1 MSIPAKPT
9 IASEFI
15 KSAPDGA
22 KATASEPPLVEAKKV
37 KGVRKGKRQQ
47 ITHTIGDDLLE
58 RLDSAAQTTGQSRA
72 ALINL
77 AIFRMLEA
85 GV

>member
-1 MSIPAKPT
+1 MSIPAKPQRPAPAAT
-9 IASEFI
+9 AAAFI
-15 KSAPDGA
+15 TAAPDGA
-22 KATASEPPLVEAKKV
+22 NGK

-58 RLDSAAQTTGQSRA
+58 RLDNLAGSTGQSRA

-77 AIFRMLEA
+77 AIFRLLEA

>member
-1 MSIPAKPT
+1 MSIPTKPT
-9 IASEFI
+9 IAASDFI
-15 KSAPDGA
+15 KSAPDGGA
-22 KATASEPPLVEAKKV
+22 KVPALVPAEKS
-37 KGVRKGKRQQ
+37 GVRKGKRKQ
-47 ITHTIGDDLLE
+47 ITHTISDELLE
-58 RLDSAAQTTGQSRA
+58 RLDSAADATGQSRA

>member
-1 MSIPAKPT
+1 MSISSKPQRT
-9 IASEFI
+9 TETATATAFI
-15 KSAPDGA
+15 TAAPDGGH
-22 KATASEPPLVEAKKV
+22 KAPEAR
-37 KGVRKGKRQQ
+37 KGVRKGKRLQ
-47 ITHTIGDDLLE
+47 ITHTISEDMLE
-58 RLDSAAQTTGQSRA
+58 RLDNAADATGQSRA

>member
-1 MSIPAKPT
+1 MSISSKPQRAT
-9 IASEFI
+9 ETATATAFI
-15 KSAPDGA
+15 TAAPDGGH
-22 KATASEPPLVEAKKV
+22 KAPEAP
-37 KGVRKGKRQQ
+37 KGVRKGTRKQ
-47 ITHTIGDDLLE
+47 ITHTINDDLLA
-58 RLDSAAQTTGQSRA
+58 RLDGAAQSTGQSRA

>member
-1 MSIPAKPT
+1 MSISSKPQRT
-9 IASEFI
+9 AESTTATAFI
-15 KSAPDGA
+15 TAAPDGGH
-22 KATASEPPLVEAKKV
+22 KAPEPR

-58 RLDSAAQTTGQSRA
+58 RLDNAAQATGQSRA

>member
-9 IASEFI
+9 IAADFI
-15 KSAPDGA
+15 KNAPDGGA
-22 KATASEPPLVEAKKV
+22 KAVPGQAPAPVKKG
-37 KGVRKGKRQQ
+37 GVRKGKRQQ
-47 ITHTIGDDLLE
+47 ITHTIADDLLA
-58 RLDSAAQTTGQSRA
+58 RLDAMAEGTGQSRA

>member
-1 MSIPAKPT
+1 MSIPAKPART
-9 IASEFI
+9 PAPAAATAFIA
-15 KSAPDGA
+15 SAPDGGHKVA
-22 KATASEPPLVEAKKV
+22 EAP

-58 RLDSAAQTTGQSRA
+58 RLDSAAKTTGQSRA

-77 AIFRMLEA
+77 AIFRMLET

>member
-9 IASEFI
+9 LVAEFI
-15 KSAPDGA
+15 KSAPDGGA
-22 KATASEPPLVEAKKV
+22 KTPAPEAPKK
-37 KGVRKGKRQQ
+37 KLGVRKGKRQQ
-47 ITHTIGDDLLE
+47 ITHTIGDELLE
-58 RLDSAAQTTGQSRA
+58 RLDSAAQATGQSRA

-77 AIFRMLEA
+77 AIFKMLEA